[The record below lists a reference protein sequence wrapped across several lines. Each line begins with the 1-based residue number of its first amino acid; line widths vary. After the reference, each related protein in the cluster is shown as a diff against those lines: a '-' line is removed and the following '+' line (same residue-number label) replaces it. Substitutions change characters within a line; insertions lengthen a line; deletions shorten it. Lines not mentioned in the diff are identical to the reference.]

1 MPGEKKEREKEEK
14 KREPQVLIL
23 PRCQQAGKKYE
34 KPHLVRSLFLLSCKS
49 PPVAPTAA
57 EEVGGDVV
65 KLCELLACGC
75 FFVGWG
81 EPVSFSRLI
90 FALPLPFHHSL
101 LLRQNRVTHNSF
113 PKRGMPP
120 SLCIP
125 PSHPRTHHNTSW
137 GPPSTPTPSFCTPSF

>member
-1 MPGEKKEREKEEK
+1 MMPGEKKEREKEEK

-23 PRCQQAGKKYE
+23 PRCQQYV

-65 KLCELLACGC
+65 KLCELLACGS

-81 EPVSFSRLI
+81 GAHFFFQANLRP
-90 FALPLPFHHSL
+90 PLPH
-101 LLRQNRVTHNSF
+101 
-113 PKRGMPP
+113 
-120 SLCIP
+120 
-125 PSHPRTHHNTSW
+125 
-137 GPPSTPTPSFCTPSF
+137 PSTIPSSSAKTE